1 MPGRVGVI
9 ISQPLLYC
17 LLCVDVIGTQLYSL
31 PLSLALMDSVRQVRL
46 GFALQTEVS
55 ARGLEGMATFL
66 ALVALDVWSRE
77 VSARLGTGG
86 KVLLLSFA
94 ACFLSALE

>member
-1 MPGRVGVI
+1 MPSRVGII
-9 ISQPLLYC
+9 ISQPLPCC

-31 PLSLALMDSVRQVRL
+31 PLSLALVDSVRQVRL

-55 ARGLEGMATFL
+55 ARDLERVATFL
-66 ALVALDVWSRE
+66 ALGALDLWSRE
-77 VSARLGTGG
+77 VSARLETGG

-94 ACFLSALE
+94 ACLLSALE